1 MNSAQGSWSSL
12 CREASLDSGGWLAA
26 RSSLTATRHFVAI
39 ILLIANQMDRLG
51 VQRNR
56 AANFESWISKSWRVE
71 FSFYLLFL
79 IFQVFVNNQYWFFFS
94 IKFYKIDGSSEC
106 YTKCFIL
113 FELFENWYVKKLDHN
128 IFDDASNI
136 HNVSQNIVFQAVNQS
151 IIMRVIFA
159 LTSRYKQQSALGSL
173 IYSNSKFTRKTFKK
187 NTHTNYQIRQ
197 INKFEICVP
206 STLRVSFENACKQE
220 ENSEKSESRPIT
232 L

>member
-1 MNSAQGSWSSL
+1 MVPAN
-12 CREASLDSGGWLAA
+12 
-26 RSSLTATRHFVAI
+26 AI
-39 ILLIANQMDRLG
+39 
-51 VQRNR
+51 RN
-56 AANFESWISKSWRVE
+56 VL
-71 FSFYLLFL
+71 FYLNYL
-79 IFQVFVNNQYWFFFS
+79 
-94 IKFYKIDGSSEC
+94 KID
-106 YTKCFIL
+106 
-113 FELFENWYVKKLDHN
+113 VKKLDHN

-187 NTHTNYQIRQ
+187 NTHTQIT
-197 INKFEICVP
+197 KFEICIP